1 MSLKLLS
8 IQIVSNFV
16 ISMPLNLH
24 EGELK
29 AGKRKADE
37 LKSDHYETRM
47 NTEPRLTVSAES
59 SIRTMS
65 HVLKKLNTREEP
77 ETTATPN
84 FEEEQVFQLPIDSLE
99 YSMRIIQQKT
109 PTNS

>member
-24 EGELK
+24 DGELK

-37 LKSDHYETRM
+37 LKSDHYVTRI

-65 HVLKKLNTREEP
+65 HVLKQLNTREEP
-77 ETTATPN
+77 ETTTTPN
-84 FEEEQVFQLPIDSLE
+84 SEEKQVFEQILSKC
-99 YSMRIIQQKT
+99 SV
-109 PTNS
+109 